1 MTEQQIRA
9 IIREEIARYQ
19 QFQNPTFN
27 KHIKLENGVDISTT
41 GDRGSRI
48 GTSSNEKLGFFG
60 AQPVVQQSSITS
72 PSGGGTVDSESRTA
86 IGSIITTLRTL
97 GFIS

>member
-1 MTEQQIRA
+1 MNEQQIRV

-19 QFQNPTFN
+19 QFQKPAFN
-27 KHIKLENGVDISTT
+27 KHLKLENGVDISTT

-48 GTSSNEKLGFFG
+48 GTSSLEKLGFYG
-60 AQPVVQQSSITS
+60 ASPVVRQPSITS